1 MAEKLTF
8 DQFKEKIE
16 NTFMQHPVVVDNK
29 YCQWFR
35 DADLTKEEVA
45 AFAVQ
50 FSVFSNLFLLACLNR
65 VINAGNLE
73 SARETKEILM
83 NELGVIYNNKKAAA
97 PAAEM
102 SDADKD
108 RDGDPAVVSTE
119 GSVQGGTFRFQAA
132 HFEWLLKF
140 GAPVGLTFDD
150 MGKRKHGTKETLH
163 FCDELFR
170 LFGADDYNAAQ
181 GSSFAIENWA
191 AAGFWKDLIAGLENF
206 KANKCPEIPL
216 AFFTWH
222 DKIEEQHKEHVWDE
236 LQEMFEE
243 PEFNQEEFI
252 RAGMEM
258 LDGTQVFWDGLMKQR
273 NEIAA
278 KAQA

>member
-35 DADLTKEEVA
+35 DADLSKEEVA
-45 AFAVQ
+45 AFAQQ

-65 VINAGNLE
+65 VINAGTLE

-83 NELGVIYNNKKAAA
+83 NELGVIYNNKKAAVSTDMT
-97 PAAEM
+97 AEQ
-102 SDADKD
+102 KD

-132 HFEWLLKF
+132 HLEWLLKF
-140 GAPVGLTFDD
+140 GAPVGLDFDT

-170 LFGADDYNAAQ
+170 LFGAEDYNVAQ

-191 AAGFWKDLIAGLENF
+191 AAGFWKDLIAGLEKF
-206 KANKCPEIPL
+206 KASKCPEIPL

-236 LQEMFEE
+236 LRETFDDPQ
-243 PEFNQEEFI
+243 FNQDEFI

-258 LDGTQVFWDGLMKQR
+258 LDGTMVFWEGLDKQR
-273 NEIAA
+273 KEIAA
-278 KAQA
+278 AAQA

>member
-16 NTFMQHPVVVDNK
+16 NTFMKHPVVVNNE
-29 YCQWFR
+29 YCKWFR
-35 DADLTKEEVA
+35 DADLTEKEVA
-45 AFAVQ
+45 AFAQQ

-65 VINAGNLE
+65 VINAGTLE
-73 SARETKEILM
+73 SARETKELLM
-83 NELGVIYNNKKAAA
+83 NELGVIYNSKSGN
-97 PAAEM
+97 PVEG
-102 SDADKD
+102 AD
-108 RDGDPAVVSTE
+108 PHLVSTE
-119 GSVQGGTFRFQAA
+119 GSVQGGIFRFQAA

-140 GAPVGLTFDD
+140 GAPVGLDFDT

-170 LFGADDYNAAQ
+170 LFGADDYNIAQ

-191 AAGFWKDLIAGLENF
+191 AAGFWKDLIKGLEAF
-206 KANKCPEIPL
+206 KASKCPEIPL

-222 DKIEEQHKEHVWDE
+222 DKIEEQHKEHTWDE
-236 LQEMFEE
+236 LKETFDD
-243 PEFNQEEFI
+243 PNFNQDEFI

-258 LDGTQVFWDGLMKQR
+258 LDGTMIFWEGLMKQR
-273 NEIAA
+273 KEIAA
-278 KAQA
+278 SAQA